1 MKKIYSLPTTK
12 VVKIQAAKMVAQSI
26 DLKQDGGNGT
36 VLGREDNSWDI
47 WGTNADDEEVV
58 DEEW

>member
-26 DLKQDGGNGT
+26 DLKQNGGNGT
-36 VLGREDNSWDI
+36 VLGREDNSWGI
-47 WGTNADDEEVV
+47 WGSGDEESVN
-58 DEEW
+58 EEW

>member
-26 DLKQDGGNGT
+26 DLKQNGGNGT
-36 VLGREDNSWDI
+36 VLSREDNSWDI
-47 WGTNADDEEVV
+47 WGSGDEDVT